1 MLDTNTPAFRE
12 QYPNGA
18 TVYDRTGRRIGN
30 VIACNPETGEVITYD
45 TSGLTQALLRLVQLN
60 SPKAWRLR
68 LQGARVSWQEGSYGV
83 FNKSDYQLLRRHGF
97 WPAPLRVERIV
108 FNLTVGDAHRFTEG
122 QLITVNNVSY
132 AVASVTHNTITP

>member
-1 MLDTNTPAFRE
+1 MPMIDASDPTFFQL
-12 QYPNGA
+12 YPNG
-18 TVYDRTGRRIGN
+18 TIVYDRTGRRIDN

-68 LQGARVSWQEGSYGV
+68 LQGARLSWQEGSYGV

-97 WPAPLRVERIV
+97 WPAPLKIEPRQWLHI
-108 FNLTVGDAHRFTEG
+108 GMD
-122 QLITVNNVSY
+122 
-132 AVASVTHNTITP
+132 